1 MAKTLSKEDLH
12 RLATVELLQLFSTL
26 QAPDMRE
33 MQGEYRATLL
43 TQPNLL
49 ATALGWMAVANP
61 FRRWQCKAFRP
72 VEGETGRGYNTFL
85 QGEQVVQHYPML
97 TLLAP
102 SRFDGQPAYQLV
114 YRHFES
120 LCGDVN
126 MVDEVRRVVPG
137 LYLGIGT
144 WGFSK
149 GQRHIPL
156 PFLLEG
162 PVAPYL
168 CDIGRIRKNFVIGSR
183 ELPALSGA

>member
-1 MAKTLSKEDLH
+1 M
-12 RLATVELLQLFSTL
+12 F
-26 QAPDMRE
+26 
-33 MQGEYRATLL
+33 
-43 TQPNLL
+43 
-49 ATALGWMAVANP
+49 
-61 FRRWQCKAFRP
+61 
-72 VEGETGRGYNTFL
+72 
-85 QGEQVVQHYPML
+85 
-97 TLLAP
+97 AP